1 MARSCTSTSAAAG
14 RLPDNLA
21 AGSSTPAPSTPAD
34 PSLARHTLPTY
45 LPVPILPIH
54 IKTVTPINVNA
65 TGTPQAGDAY
75 QVPGPVG
82 ATHPQEQAQAHPGG
96 RAAGAPDCLLPTTSR
111 LIGYEPKR
119 NDVNMSSSSSAGG
132 DPAIVA
138 ATAAFNAANERARR
152 VGEAAGRSAR
162 AAVGSGKRVTAPI
175 PHGSSLPAG
184 RTGRAAAPS
193 RKAPRAPTRCG
204 PSIGSPGSDPT
215 PPGGAPSADGG
226 RGMGW
231 TDTERVV
238 LSRAALKIMSDAVT
252 GTDQS
257 GKVFYGR
264 VADTFRE
271 DISHI
276 ITGTPKRSTSA
287 ITKEFRDN
295 ISKQAQRFA
304 SSWSYIKHAQ
314 LTGNP
319 GEEDLI
325 RGAVAHYNGKRDWY
339 AAVRGAVDVNNKPVE
354 GKCRILPCWR
364 VLRTVDKYSGAA
376 YDMAAGKLGDDDF
389 LLDDAGQPILGKRD
403 GSVSDFQGPP
413 GGTKAA
419 KTTRAAAAAL
429 MRECSANTKALT
441 SIGETAKM
449 RMQVAFMSDPAI
461 RDTTEGRRFHEN
473 LLNRI
478 MEQSDAEEARRKA
491 GTSTLMPPRI
501 LASPE
506 PSTGT
511 PSWGS
516 GPPPPSPPH
525 APVAVMEESDMNP
538 VVSLSRGEKAQL
550 TKANNYHAVASNLA
564 VHMIESTPSPPP
576 GPSDEQEEADV
587 DRDIARDV
595 EKDVEDLE
603 EEDLEDG
610 DDNGGPWAAELE
622 QTKADDEDADD
633 FGEEE
638 A

>member
-1 MARSCTSTSAAAG
+1 
-14 RLPDNLA
+14 
-21 AGSSTPAPSTPAD
+21 
-34 PSLARHTLPTY
+34 
-45 LPVPILPIH
+45 
-54 IKTVTPINVNA
+54 
-65 TGTPQAGDAY
+65 
-75 QVPGPVG
+75 
-82 ATHPQEQAQAHPGG
+82 
-96 RAAGAPDCLLPTTSR
+96 
-111 LIGYEPKR
+111 
-119 NDVNMSSSSSAGG
+119 
-132 DPAIVA
+132 
-138 ATAAFNAANERARR
+138 
-152 VGEAAGRSAR
+152 
-162 AAVGSGKRVTAPI
+162 
-175 PHGSSLPAG
+175 
-184 RTGRAAAPS
+184 
-193 RKAPRAPTRCG
+193 
-204 PSIGSPGSDPT
+204 
-215 PPGGAPSADGG
+215 
-226 RGMGW
+226 MGW

-276 ITGTPKRSTSA
+276 IPGTPKRSTSA
-287 ITKEFRDN
+287 ITKAFRDN

-403 GSVSDFQGPP
+403 GSVLDFQGPP

-429 MRECSANTKALT
+429 MRECSVNTKALT

-478 MEQSDAEEARRKA
+478 MEQRDAEEARRKA

-516 GPPPPSPPH
+516 GSPPPSPPH

-550 TKANNYHAVASNLA
+550 TKANNFHA
-564 VHMIESTPSPPP
+564 
-576 GPSDEQEEADV
+576 EEADV

>member
-1 MARSCTSTSAAAG
+1 
-14 RLPDNLA
+14 
-21 AGSSTPAPSTPAD
+21 
-34 PSLARHTLPTY
+34 
-45 LPVPILPIH
+45 
-54 IKTVTPINVNA
+54 
-65 TGTPQAGDAY
+65 
-75 QVPGPVG
+75 
-82 ATHPQEQAQAHPGG
+82 
-96 RAAGAPDCLLPTTSR
+96 
-111 LIGYEPKR
+111 
-119 NDVNMSSSSSAGG
+119 
-132 DPAIVA
+132 
-138 ATAAFNAANERARR
+138 
-152 VGEAAGRSAR
+152 
-162 AAVGSGKRVTAPI
+162 
-175 PHGSSLPAG
+175 
-184 RTGRAAAPS
+184 
-193 RKAPRAPTRCG
+193 
-204 PSIGSPGSDPT
+204 
-215 PPGGAPSADGG
+215 
-226 RGMGW
+226 MGW
-231 TDTERVV
+231 KDTERVV

-325 RGAVAHYNGKRDWY
+325 RGAVAHYNGKRD
-339 AAVRGAVDVNNKPVE
+339 
-354 GKCRILPCWR
+354 C
-364 VLRTVDKYSGAA
+364 GAA

-550 TKANNYHAVASNLA
+550 TKANNFHAVASNLA